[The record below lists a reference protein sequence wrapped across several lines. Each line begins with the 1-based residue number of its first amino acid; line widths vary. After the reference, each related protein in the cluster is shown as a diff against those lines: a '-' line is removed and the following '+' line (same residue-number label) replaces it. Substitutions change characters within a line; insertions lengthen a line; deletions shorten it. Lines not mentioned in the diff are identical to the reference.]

1 VTRDRSRHRII
12 AIASAV
18 LVAVVVL
25 PLVWPVPALEG
36 TVAPETLADSDSR
49 FAQIDGLA
57 VHFKTWGM
65 SPGEATRGIDTAF
78 VLLHGFGASTFSWRD
93 VAAPLAERLPVVAF
107 DRPAFG
113 LTERPLEWSGPDPYA
128 PETQADLTIAV
139 MDELGIERAVLVG
152 HSAGGTVAAL
162 VAAEYPERVAAVVLE
177 DPAVFAGGPPR
188 FLTPLF
194 RTPQLRRIG
203 PLIARRLGGTSGDDF
218 IRSAWHDPSRITDA
232 VYEGYREPLRAA
244 DWDMALWLLTIAE
257 RPADVPGIVATIRV
271 PTLFVTGDDDRIVPP
286 EDTRRAAALLPGAD
300 VVTIAACGHIP
311 HEEQP
316 AAFLEAVGDFVTT
329 ALGAE

>member
-1 VTRDRSRHRII
+1 MTRDRSKHRTI

-18 LVAVVVL
+18 LAAVVVL
-25 PLVWPVPALEG
+25 PLLWPVPPLED
-36 TVAPETLADSDSR
+36 TVPPQTLADTDSR
-49 FAQIDGLA
+49 FAEIDGLA
-57 VHFKTWGM
+57 VHFKTWGIT
-65 SPGEATRGIDTAF
+65 SGESTRGIDTAV
-78 VLLHGFGASTFSWRD
+78 VLLHGFGASTFSWRE
-93 VAAPLAERLPVVAF
+93 VAAPLADRLPVVAF

-139 MDELGIERAVLVG
+139 MDALGIERAVLVG

-194 RTPQLRRIG
+194 RTAQLRRIG

-218 IRSAWHDPSRITDA
+218 IRSAWHDPSRITSD
-232 VYEGYREPLRAA
+232 VYEGYRRPLRAA
-244 DWDMALWLLTIAE
+244 DWDAALWLLTVAE
-257 RPADVPGIVATIRV
+257 RPADVPGIVATIGA
-271 PTLFVTGDDDRIVPP
+271 PTLFMTGDDDRIVPP
-286 EDTRRAAALLPGAD
+286 EDTRRAAALVRGAE
-300 VVTIAACGHIP
+300 VVTIAECGHIP

-316 AAFLEAVGDFVTT
+316 AAFLEAVEEFVDA
-329 ALGAE
+329 ALDAE